1 MRIVTVRRISQVFFL
16 VVFLWFCVTAT
27 LGAAWWQWRG
37 WPINWILDLD
47 PLTSLATVLATG
59 TLYATLTWSLVAIG
73 LTLVVGRFFCGF
85 ACPLGTINQATG
97 WVARRGLHQAGRV
110 EANRHRRPQAWKYY
124 LLVASPGPGRHGVG
138 ADRAY

>member
-1 MRIVTVRRISQVFFL
+1 MRIVTVLRISQVFFL

-47 PLTSLATVLATG
+47 PLTALATVLATG

-73 LTLVVGRFFCGF
+73 LTLVGAGSSAALPAPWARSTRPPAGWRGGDL
-85 ACPLGTINQATG
+85 PWPDGWRPIATG
-97 WVARRGLHQAGRV
+97 GR
-110 EANRHRRPQAWKYY
+110 NP
-124 LLVASPGPGRHGVG
+124 
-138 ADRAY
+138 

>member
-16 VVFLWFCVTAT
+16 VVFLWFCIVAT

-59 TLYATLTWSLVAIG
+59 TLYANLTWALAAIV
-73 LTLVVGRFFCGF
+73 LTLVVATDPVAADAVGVELLGRTLSDVPYIQMAHAAG
-85 ACPLGTINQATG
+85 AGIADY
-97 WVARRGLHQAGRV
+97 RRLNPVLLDSRV
-110 EANRHRRPQAWKYY
+110 
-124 LLVASPGPGRHGVG
+124 
-138 ADRAY
+138 

>member
-27 LGAAWWQWRG
+27 LGANWWQLRG

-59 TLYATLTWSLVAIG
+59 TLYADPHLV
-73 LTLVVGRFFCGF
+73 
-85 ACPLGTINQATG
+85 
-97 WVARRGLHQAGRV
+97 
-110 EANRHRRPQAWKYY
+110 
-124 LLVASPGPGRHGVG
+124 PGRHRADPGGGPVFLRLCLSPGRHQPGHRLGG
-138 ADRAY
+138 AAGA

>member
-47 PLTSLATVLATG
+47 PLTCLATVLATG

-97 WVARRGLHQAGRV
+97 WLARRGLHL
-110 EANRHRRPQAWKYY
+110 AWPGGGQSPPP
-124 LLVASPGPGRHGVG
+124 ASGLEILPPGGSLGPGRHGVG
-138 ADRAY
+138 ADRDY